1 MNGIIIQY
9 KYSGDE
15 AAWENATSDFVAA
28 LEADSEL
35 DGGFMYMVTKARE
48 SDTRTHIGRWRDDET
63 LKLMQ
68 SRDYFKS
75 FAGKLKEM
83 AGDTLKPEGMNVTTM
98 TAQ

>member
-9 KYSGDE
+9 QYSGDE
-15 AAWENATSDFVAA
+15 AAWEKATRDFVAA
-28 LEADSEL
+28 LEADREL
-35 DGGFMYMVTKARE
+35 EGGFMYMVSKANE
-48 SDTRTHIGRWRDDET
+48 SDTRTHVGRWRDDET

-75 FAGKLKEM
+75 FAGILKEM
-83 AGDTLKPEGMNVTTM
+83 ADGTLKAEGMSVSTM